1 MGGFILGESGGM
13 RTTLFLSFSF
23 FQPTHKPT
31 ERTDLTLPSSSS
43 IPSFIWFILLFFK
56 KKTRRVVKSC
66 LRNGSHLSPLTFFIS
81 FATTTTTLM
90 YSSTLPKT
98 PAVFFFFSC
107 RDNFNPEMMMTF
119 KRKIFWTSRAA
130 LLYVKAQTG
139 REQRGNK
146 NDDLMRKSR
155 RRGTVDFKIK
165 IRKVTQVRQG
175 KCI

>member
-1 MGGFILGESGGM
+1 
-13 RTTLFLSFSF
+13 
-23 FQPTHKPT
+23 
-31 ERTDLTLPSSSS
+31 
-43 IPSFIWFILLFFK
+43 
-56 KKTRRVVKSC
+56 
-66 LRNGSHLSPLTFFIS
+66 
-81 FATTTTTLM
+81 LM

-98 PAVFFFFSC
+98 PAVFFFCC

-119 KRKIFWTSRAA
+119 KRKERKKIFWTSRAA

-155 RRGTVDFKIK
+155 RRGTVNLKIK

-175 KCI
+175 NVYSISIAHFWFFLSYYFFNVQLFF